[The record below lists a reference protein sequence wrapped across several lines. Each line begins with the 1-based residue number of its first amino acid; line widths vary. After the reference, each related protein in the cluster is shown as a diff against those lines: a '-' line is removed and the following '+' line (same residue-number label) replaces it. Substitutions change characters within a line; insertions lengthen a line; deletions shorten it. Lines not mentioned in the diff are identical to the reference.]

1 MALFKEISTNYGTTA
16 SYWKITSLVFN
27 HNKDCLIVIYGY
39 ASKDAR
45 DNNGQALRIFE
56 YTIPAVEVT
65 DPFTLQSAYDY
76 VKTQPDF
83 SFNTIDI

>member
-1 MALFKEISTNYGTTA
+1 MALLKEISTNYGIPA

-27 HNKDCLIVIYGY
+27 QNKDCSIILSGY
-39 ASKDAR
+39 ANKDVRENTAE
-45 DNNGQALRIFE
+45 ALKVFE
-56 YTIPAVEVT
+56 YTIPAADVV

-76 VKTQPDF
+76 IKVQPEF

>member
-27 HNKDCLIVIYGY
+27 HNKDCSIALSGY

-45 DNNGQALRIFE
+45 ENNGQALRVFE
-56 YTIPAVEVT
+56 YTIPAAEVV

-83 SFNTIDI
+83 SFNSIDD